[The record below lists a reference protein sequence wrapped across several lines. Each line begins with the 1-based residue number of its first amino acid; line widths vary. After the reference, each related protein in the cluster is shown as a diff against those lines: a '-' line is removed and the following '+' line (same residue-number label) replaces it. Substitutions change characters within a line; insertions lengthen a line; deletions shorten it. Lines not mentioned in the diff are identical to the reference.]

1 MNEESGNPPS
11 NLNDQ
16 NRTQKEGS
24 GDQWDNSMN
33 MESVEDHGDKLN
45 AASSDQLG
53 ETNEEKASTH
63 IYYFLLLAA
72 FMDLVYIAILK
83 REKLSALVLEGNWKM
98 ALVKEPIVVKM
109 ERCDGSSWVIGL
121 QKELS
126 RRSREL
132 FNALFFWFRL
142 IILLWRGRLC
152 FVQLLIIH

>member
-16 NRTQKEGS
+16 NRTQKEES
-24 GDQWDNSMN
+24 GDQLDNSMN
-33 MESVEDHGDKLN
+33 IESVEDHGDKLN

-83 REKLSALVLEGNWKM
+83 RKKLSVLVLEGNWKM
-98 ALVKEPIVVKM
+98 ALVKEPIVSEDGKVRRVKLGYRTAEGTKQEV
-109 ERCDGSSWVIGL
+109 ERAVQRLIPLVPSNHATVAGECSV
-121 QKELS
+121 
-126 RRSREL
+126 L
-132 FNALFFWFRL
+132 FNS
-142 IILLWRGRLC
+142 
-152 FVQLLIIH
+152 

>member
-1 MNEESGNPPS
+1 
-11 NLNDQ
+11 
-16 NRTQKEGS
+16 
-24 GDQWDNSMN
+24 MN

-83 REKLSALVLEGNWKM
+83 RKKHSALVLEGNWKM

-109 ERCDGSSWVIGL
+109 ERCAGSSWVIGL

-132 FNALFFWFRL
+132 FNALSLWFRL
-142 IILLWRGRLC
+142 IMLLWRGSVLFC
-152 FVQLLIIH
+152 ATLSYSLT